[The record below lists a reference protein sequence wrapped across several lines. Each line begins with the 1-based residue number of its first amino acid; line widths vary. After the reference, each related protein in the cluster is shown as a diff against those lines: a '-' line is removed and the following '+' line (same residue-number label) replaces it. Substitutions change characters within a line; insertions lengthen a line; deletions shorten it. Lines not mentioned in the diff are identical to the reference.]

1 MKKSVAFSLILTFIL
16 AFVFSLP
23 ATLAAGQSQETE
35 STVPELTAFHE
46 VIYPIWHTAYPEK
59 DYAALR
65 KFAPEVKAGA
75 EKIYTAEL
83 PGILHERQAKWDLG
97 VAELKK
103 GVDVYLAAAA
113 GQNDQALLSSAETLH
128 SLYEMM
134 VRIIRPVL
142 KEVDDFHKV
151 LYVVYHQYLPGKD
164 YDKIR
169 GVAGELVTKAEAIG
183 RAALPKRLKPKAE
196 AFHKATA
203 DLYESAKALAATK
216 PDAGLAAA
224 VENVHSKY
232 QDLEKVF
239 E

>member
-59 DYAALR
+59 DCAGLR
-65 KFAPEVKAGA
+65 KFALEVKAGA
-75 EKIYTAEL
+75 EKIYTAKL
-83 PGILHERQAKWDLG
+83 PGILRERQVKWDLG

-103 GVDVYLAAAA
+103 TVDAYLDAAA
-113 GQNDQALLSSAETLH
+113 GQNDQDLLSAAEALH
-128 SLYEMM
+128 SRYEMLL
-134 VRIIRPVL
+134 RIIRPVL

-164 YDKIR
+164 YEKIR

-196 AFHKATA
+196 AFHKAAA
-203 DLYESAKALAATK
+203 DLYESAKTLAATK
-216 PDAGLAAA
+216 PEAGLAAA